1 MPTLPLGYAARL
13 TAATALL
20 VVVAGTSLAQT
31 IPSDSAIRSIL
42 KERVDSGRAPGIV
55 VGILEHG
62 QRRYIAYGSAGPG
75 RPPLNEHT
83 IFEIGSISK
92 TFTSLLLAD
101 AVTRGEV
108 RLDEPVADLLPAGT
122 TVPSRDGKVITL
134 ELLATHRSG
143 LPRLPTNLVPADPA
157 DPYADYTAPRL
168 YAFLAT
174 YQLPRA
180 PGDSAEY
187 SNLGV
192 GLLGH
197 ALVRRAGASSWG
209 ALVAQRI
216 AGPLGMRETFV
227 DVPADARARVA
238 AGHDASMDTVPAWHF
253 DALAGAGALRSSA
266 ADLLTY
272 LAAEL
277 DTVSTSGPL
286 GRAMARA
293 RTPRAD
299 FGGGNR
305 IALAWLIQ
313 GSTNPPFWWH
323 NGETGGFTSFVA
335 FDPARQV
342 AVVVLANAGV
352 QVDDIGAHLIDPS
365 VPLHM
370 PPIPVHRTVV
380 SLPVAALERVVGDYP
395 LAPTFVLQVSRIGD
409 ALYLQATGQQKVR
422 LWPEAPD
429 RFFIKEVDAQLT
441 FTFNGNGSATS
452 VTLRQNGASQTA
464 PRKP

>member
-1 MPTLPLGYAARL
+1 
-13 TAATALL
+13 
-20 VVVAGTSLAQT
+20 
-31 IPSDSAIRSIL
+31 
-42 KERVDSGRAPGIV
+42 
-55 VGILEHG
+55 
-62 QRRYIAYGSAGPG
+62 
-75 RPPLNEHT
+75 
-83 IFEIGSISK
+83 
-92 TFTSLLLAD
+92 
-101 AVTRGEV
+101 
-108 RLDEPVADLLPAGT
+108 
-122 TVPSRDGKVITL
+122 
-134 ELLATHRSG
+134 
-143 LPRLPTNLVPADPA
+143 
-157 DPYADYTAPRL
+157 
-168 YAFLAT
+168 
-174 YQLPRA
+174 
-180 PGDSAEY
+180 
-187 SNLGV
+187 
-192 GLLGH
+192 
-197 ALVRRAGASSWG
+197 
-209 ALVAQRI
+209 
-216 AGPLGMRETFV
+216 
-227 DVPADARARVA
+227 
-238 AGHDASMDTVPAWHF
+238 VPAWHF